1 SLGVILA
8 VRTIMGEGAF
18 AAWGWRLPFIF
29 SVVLLAVSVWIRLRL
44 NESPVFERMKADG
57 RRSKAPLTEAFGKWR
72 NLRLVLIALF
82 GLVAGQAVVW
92 YTGHFYALFFLS
104 KTLKLD
110 GATANSLIA
119 TAVLITLPLYIFF
132 GWL

>member
-1 SLGVILA
+1 
-8 VRTIMGEGAF
+8 
-18 AAWGWRLPFIF
+18 
-29 SVVLLAVSVWIRLRL
+29 
-44 NESPVFERMKADG
+44 
-57 RRSKAPLTEAFGKWR
+57 
-72 NLRLVLIALF
+72 
-82 GLVAGQAVVW
+82 VVW

-132 GWL
+132 GWLSDRIGRKPILLTSLALAAFTFFPLFNVLAGYANPDLQHAQERAPVVVTADPAQCSFQFNPVGTAAFTSSCD